1 MNQIARAL
9 IALTLLLLVSPARA
23 ADAVPEGP
31 LPVKQIAP
39 GVYAFEGA
47 VALMNSGN
55 EGAIA
60 NVGFIVGET
69 AVAVIDTGGSA
80 REGRRLL
87 EAIRSVTEKPIRYV
101 INTHM
106 HPDHIFGNAAFES
119 EGITFAGHKNL
130 PRALSSHGRN
140 YLDKFRQFLGEA
152 LIADIKI
159 IPPSLLVS
167 DELRLD
173 LGNRPLTLRAWPT

>member
-1 MNQIARAL
+1 MTPRTGINMDIKAINQIARAL

-31 LPVKQIAP
+31 LPVKQIGP

-69 AVAVIDTGGSA
+69 AVATSKATYHASPKAACSKTPLAAAVRKVSGDGAIESGVRWCSA
-80 REGRRLL
+80 
-87 EAIRSVTEKPIRYV
+87 T
-101 INTHM
+101 
-106 HPDHIFGNAAFES
+106 
-119 EGITFAGHKNL
+119 
-130 PRALSSHGRN
+130 
-140 YLDKFRQFLGEA
+140 
-152 LIADIKI
+152 
-159 IPPSLLVS
+159 
-167 DELRLD
+167 
-173 LGNRPLTLRAWPT
+173 W

>member
-1 MNQIARAL
+1 MRAF
-9 IALTLLLLVSPARA
+9 AVLVLFLVLSYGSAHA
-23 ADAVPEGP
+23 ASGEAP

-80 REGRRLL
+80 REGLRLS
-87 EAIRSVTEKPIRYV
+87 EAIRSVTDKPIRYV
-101 INTHM
+101 INT
-106 HPDHIFGNAAFES
+106 
-119 EGITFAGHKNL
+119 
-130 PRALSSHGRN
+130 R
-140 YLDKFRQFLGEA
+140 
-152 LIADIKI
+152 
-159 IPPSLLVS
+159 IP
-167 DELRLD
+167 
-173 LGNRPLTLRAWPT
+173 